1 MTSFLCPLPT
11 PHAYPTTEPLRAICQ
26 VINWKRNVFR
36 MISLLSLA
44 VCMLLGTVVEILG
57 KPTASSRT
65 ARSVTTSE
73 ARTEL
78 EPAKPSYLAA
88 MVSCQTLGSPSG
100 STCFPADVRRE
111 ACCTES
117 RRYQGLYQ
125 GRNFQPLLMW
135 VSLCLRSC
143 EFL

>member
-1 MTSFLCPLPT
+1 M
-11 PHAYPTTEPLRAICQ
+11 
-26 VINWKRNVFR
+26 
-36 MISLLSLA
+36 
-44 VCMLLGTVVEILG
+44 GILG

-88 MVSCQTLGSPSG
+88 LVSCQTLGSPSG
-100 STCFPADVRRE
+100 STGFPADVRKE

-117 RRYQGLYQ
+117 SDTRAYTRLGTPASAYVGFSVPKEL
-125 GRNFQPLLMW
+125 W
-135 VSLCLRSC
+135 VSIRP
-143 EFL
+143 